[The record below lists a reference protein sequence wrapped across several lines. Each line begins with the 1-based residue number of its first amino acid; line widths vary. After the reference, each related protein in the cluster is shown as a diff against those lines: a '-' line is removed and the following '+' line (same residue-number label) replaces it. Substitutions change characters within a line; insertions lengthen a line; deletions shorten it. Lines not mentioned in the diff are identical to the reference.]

1 MFPLKR
7 GLIGTA
13 MIALFA
19 GTAGAAQ
26 QFNITN
32 DTFLDSGSPG
42 SPSPTDAS
50 MPNVPGSI
58 VNGQDIYSYGGEGK
72 IKAVASN
79 YSSSYPFISYTHTLI
94 TLPQSFWNA
103 IGTNQVISATVNYF
117 PFNDSLSTSDAHTN
131 LELHPLTQAFTTGN
145 GLQNG
150 SGVPPVA
157 STTGGATWMT
167 TDGSESDK
175 WTTPG
180 GDYDP
185 TDVLTTNTSLPISKS
200 TVPFTWDI
208 TSLLNNATTKAE
220 LQNFGALI
228 KVNNESTFPSTIPTP
243 PGVNDFVSFY
253 SSEYMTAPSTMTTDA
268 THLPFVTLV
277 VMPEPVSAVG
287 AIAMLAGLAARR
299 R

>member
-1 MFPLKR
+1 MRFSKS
-7 GLIGTA
+7 GLVGSA
-13 MIALFA
+13 VIALLP
-19 GTAGAAQ
+19 TSAGAAQ
-26 QFNITN
+26 QFDITN

-42 SPSPTDAS
+42 SPSPSDPNQ
-50 MPNVPGSI
+50 PNVPGSI

-79 YSSSYPFISYTHTLI
+79 YSSSYPFISYCHTLI

-103 IGTNQVISATVNYF
+103 IGTNQVISATVNYY

-131 LELHPLTQAFTTGN
+131 MELHPLTHAFTTGN

-150 SGVPPVA
+150 SGVPPVP

-167 TDGSESDK
+167 YDGSESDQ
-175 WTTPG
+175 WSTPG

-185 TDVLTTNTSLPISKS
+185 TDVLISNTSLPTSKG

-208 TSLLNNATTKAE
+208 TSLINNATTKAE
-220 LQNFGALI
+220 LENYGALI
-228 KVNNESTFPSTIPTP
+228 KVNNESSFPSTPIP

-253 SSEYMTAPSTMTTDA
+253 SADYMTAPSTATTDD

-277 VMPEPVSAVG
+277 VAPEPMSAVG
-287 AIAMLAGLAARR
+287 AMAMLAGLAARR
-299 R
+299 RR